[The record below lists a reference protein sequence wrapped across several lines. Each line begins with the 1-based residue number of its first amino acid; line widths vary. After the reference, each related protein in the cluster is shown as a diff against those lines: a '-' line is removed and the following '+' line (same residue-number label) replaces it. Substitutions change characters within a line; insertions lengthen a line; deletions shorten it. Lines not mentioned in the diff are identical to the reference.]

1 LENADLVSVAE
12 FVSFVRSF
20 LLPTEVA
27 TFSLLL
33 RVFSSLLARYSGTG
47 TDIFRL
53 VQELY
58 FFLFF
63 CFILWNFGRGF
74 EERFVAAS

>member
-1 LENADLVSVAE
+1 MENADLVSVAE

-20 LLPTEVA
+20 LLPAEVA

-58 FFLFF
+58 FF
-63 CFILWNFGRGF
+63 CFVLWNFGRGF